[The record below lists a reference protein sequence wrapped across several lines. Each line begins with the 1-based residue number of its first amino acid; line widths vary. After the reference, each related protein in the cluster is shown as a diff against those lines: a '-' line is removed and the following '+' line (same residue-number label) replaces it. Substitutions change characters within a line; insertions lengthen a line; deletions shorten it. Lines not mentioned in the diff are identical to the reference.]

1 MRHLPDIGLHGVQTA
16 GKAKGQVDS
25 GISGLL
31 APFMPI
37 LRAMYVGGA
46 IVGIAKPNF
55 AIVQGA

>member
-1 MRHLPDIGLHGVQTA
+1 MGSTA